1 METIHTKNIR
11 SSKTNA
17 VRQTVL
23 AVTAAFAVFASASLT
38 SCVKDDLY
46 NTPHPDKGAV
56 VITTDWTDA
65 LSEATVPDEYCLSMD
80 GGNPER
86 TKERTCCYPS
96 LLEPG
101 RHTLLVYNE
110 PQGMALS
117 GTTATVNARED
128 GTLEPLPEYLFSAVK
143 EPDVVQD
150 DTLRITVPMERR
162 LCPILLH
169 LSLEGENTSQIA
181 RIDATLSGV
190 SASVDI
196 QTGTVGGENAT
207 VTLDV
212 RQPEASTLAYTEG
225 RLEMKCRVVGI
236 NPQERQ
242 LLTITV
248 TMADGYVQTITSD
261 LTENLKDLNAEMEP
275 IELTGKVEAPQ
286 DGHFGGTID
295 NWEVVDGGDI
305 DAH

>member
-17 VRQTVL
+17 VRQTVS
-23 AVTAAFAVFASASLT
+23 AVTAAFAIFAATSLA

-80 GGNPER
+80 GGNPAR

-96 LLEPG
+96 LLVPG

-110 PQGMALS
+110 PQGMTIS
-117 GTTATVNARED
+117 GTTATVDALEH
-128 GTLEPLPEYLFSAVK
+128 GTLQPLPEYLFSAVR

-169 LSLEGENTSQIA
+169 LSLEGENTPQIA
-181 RIDATLSGV
+181 RIDATLSGI

-196 QTGTVGGENAT
+196 QTGTAGSENAT

-212 RQPEASTLAYTEG
+212 KQPEATTRTYTEG
-225 RLEMKCRVVGI
+225 KLEMKCRVVGV
-236 NPQERQ
+236 NMQERQ
-242 LLTITV
+242 LLTICLT
-248 TMADGYVQTITSD
+248 TTNGYVQTLTSD
-261 LTENLKDLNAEMEP
+261 LTEYLKDLNAEMEP

-286 DGHFGGTID
+286 NGHFSGTID
-295 NWEVVDGGDI
+295 NWEEVNGGDI

>member
-1 METIHTKNIR
+1 MENNTVKLHTENFRKKFSAIH
-11 SSKTNA
+11 KTGLFLTGA
-17 VRQTVL
+17 LLIL
-23 AVTAAFAVFASASLT
+23 ASG
-38 SCVKDDLY
+38 CVKDDLY
-46 NTPHPDKGAV
+46 NTPHPDKGAA

-65 LSEATVPDEYCLSMD
+65 LAESTVPGEYCLSMD
-80 GGNPER
+80 EGRPER

-110 PQGMALS
+110 PQGMTLS

-143 EPDVVQD
+143 ELDVVRD

-162 LCPILLH
+162 LCPIQLH
-169 LSLEGENTSQIA
+169 LSLEGENTEEIA
-181 RIDATLSGV
+181 SIKATLGGMA
-190 SASVDI
+190 ASVDL
-196 QTGTVGGENAT
+196 QTGIIGKENLA
-207 VTLDV
+207 VNLDV
-212 RQPEASTLAYTEG
+212 RQAENTTRAYTEG

-242 LLTITV
+242 LLTVTV
-248 TMADGYVQTITSD
+248 TMEDGYVQTITSD
-261 LTENLKDLNAEMEP
+261 LTEYLKDLNAEMEP

-286 DGHFGGTID
+286 EGHFIGTID
-295 NWEVVDGGDI
+295 NWEVVNGGDI

>member
-169 LSLEGENTSQIA
+169 LSLEGENTPQIA